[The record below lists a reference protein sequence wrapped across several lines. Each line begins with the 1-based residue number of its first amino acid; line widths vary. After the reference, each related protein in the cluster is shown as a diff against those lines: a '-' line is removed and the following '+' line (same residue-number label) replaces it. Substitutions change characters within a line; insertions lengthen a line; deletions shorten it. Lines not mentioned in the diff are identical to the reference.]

1 MMAFFMVYLEWY
13 ECLWLSSTPNTALI
27 CLRKKN
33 TDVAGTL
40 SAKYIC

>member
-1 MMAFFMVYLEWY
+1 MAFIMVYLEWY

-27 CLRKKN
+27 CLGEKKN

-40 SAKYIC
+40 SAKHIC